1 MRKKIFK
8 IIENIFLYFLK
19 RTAEK
24 DIVLVRMSTE
34 EYLEYLEFK
43 NNVFIVY
50 ETEQELKNDWPDAK
64 QIIKK

>member
-8 IIENIFLYFLK
+8 IIENIFLCFLK